1 MKSLLSSL
9 VEKISKAKLPKVTK
23 PTLPPR
29 PIASDINSEDVVQS
43 YIWGRIG
50 EFLRPGDVL
59 LAESG
64 TAQFGMPD
72 AKFPDNVTYITQQ
85 FYSSIGYTVGSTLG
99 AALALREKQK
109 GAKVDYMN
117 DGGLN
122 NYGKG
127 RVILLVGDG
136 SLQMTVQEIGTMIR
150 MGLTPIIIVIN
161 NDGYSIERCI
171 WGAERAYNGICRS
184 WNYQL
189 LLQFF
194 GADIPSRTF
203 SIRKREELDYLLTD
217 KTFNKADVIQVVEV
231 HMDKFD
237 YPWRLS
243 GQVDLILAANKKREE
258 EKAKKSGE
266 TNGDAEVALV

>member
-1 MKSLLSSL
+1 MLSSL
-9 VEKISKAKLPKVTK
+9 VEKISKAKLPKVSK

-29 PIASDINSEDVVQS
+29 PVAHDINSEDVVQS

-72 AKFPDNVTYITQQ
+72 ATFPDNVTYITQQ
-85 FYSSIGYTVGSTLG
+85 FYSSIGYAVGSTLG
-99 AALALREKQK
+99 AALALREKQN

-122 NYGKG
+122 NHGKG

-150 MGLTPIIIVIN
+150 MGLTPIM
-161 NDGYSIERCI
+161 Y
-171 WGAERAYNGICRS
+171 
-184 WNYQL
+184 
-189 LLQFF
+189 
-194 GADIPSRTF
+194 F
-203 SIRKREELDYLLTD
+203 SAMLRD
-217 KTFNKADVIQVVEV
+217 
-231 HMDKFD
+231 
-237 YPWRLS
+237 
-243 GQVDLILAANKKREE
+243 
-258 EKAKKSGE
+258 
-266 TNGDAEVALV
+266 

>member
-1 MKSLLSSL
+1 VLSSL

-29 PIASDINSEDVVQS
+29 PVAHDITSEDVVQS

-50 EFLRPGDVL
+50 EFLRPGDIL

-72 AKFPDNVTYITQQ
+72 ATFPDNVTYITQQ
-85 FYSSIGYTVGSTLG
+85 FYSSIGYAVGSTLG

-122 NYGKG
+122 NHGKG

-150 MGLTPIIIVIN
+150 MGLTPIM
-161 NDGYSIERCI
+161 Y
-171 WGAERAYNGICRS
+171 
-184 WNYQL
+184 
-189 LLQFF
+189 
-194 GADIPSRTF
+194 F
-203 SIRKREELDYLLTD
+203 SAMLHD
-217 KTFNKADVIQVVEV
+217 
-231 HMDKFD
+231 
-237 YPWRLS
+237 
-243 GQVDLILAANKKREE
+243 
-258 EKAKKSGE
+258 
-266 TNGDAEVALV
+266 